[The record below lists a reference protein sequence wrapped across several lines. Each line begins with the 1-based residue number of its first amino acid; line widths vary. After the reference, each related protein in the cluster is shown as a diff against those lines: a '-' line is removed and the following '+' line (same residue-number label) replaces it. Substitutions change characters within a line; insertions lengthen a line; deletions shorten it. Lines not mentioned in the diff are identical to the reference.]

1 MKGQLEV
8 HKGKVKAEE
17 VEGGSREDFVGFH

>member
-1 MKGQLEV
+1 MKGQLED

-17 VEGGSREDFVGFH
+17 VESDSRKDFVGFH